1 MARNKETFTYEIKA
15 EANTTQAENKINSLV
30 DKINS
35 STSKSTIDT
44 KGIDDAIRKLNS
56 LKKKQQELIDQNDKI
71 TTELSSATFS
81 AKLEDKANKTI
92 ENNIKQL
99 GELKREITN
108 LRNEYKKLGVDLDNA
123 KLSTNTTKASAN
135 ISNEIRDIKELNK
148 AYLDLA
154 QTKHRLQNKLN
165 VDSGNEGLK
174 NRLNSV
180 KAQMQ
185 ALKDVIAEVDKA
197 SNTATSKAKN
207 AAKAQPV
214 ETVVQPKVTKPIEA
228 EVNPVMPKKIG
239 EKVQMDVIPN
249 ISTKEFREK
258 PLKLPVTPQFIL
270 KQYKENP
277 IKLPVIPQLK
287 FDKYKENPTSIPV
300 KAKVNMREFKQQ
312 FQDVTIPLKV
322 SEAKLTSALNKIED
336 ARKKLGHKNPLE
348 VYFEAKNADFLLHR
362 IQEYEFLRDNKM
374 TRQPLVVNMKL
385 SPTAE
390 EIINRIENLK
400 IKINLTDF
408 RKQLG
413 EVSKI
418 LNEVIP
424 QPIRRTLHIELD
436 KNNSV
441 TSKIDNELKNHT
453 VRIKINLLEEAV
465 ATVKDRLNKLV
476 ANRTVYIN
484 PSILTSAFNEQLDLI
499 KKGLDSVKSLKITAI
514 FDDSIIKEAEK
525 ALKTISKYVSENPI
539 ILKFNTT
546 ELKSVYNAIKNTRS
560 KPKIVVDVVA
570 TKKSINEVFKF
581 VREEIAKKASPK
593 IVVNVVTGKNP
604 FREVEQYILGYIRT
618 VDRLNKYKLNVNVD
632 LGDAPLRL
640 SELKYMVNDIASA
653 KNNIKIRVD
662 YSDVTKTIKA
672 LMKVVDL
679 INSLPSAN
687 IRISNFGGGGGKRK
701 NNGGGVGQPPI
712 PPAVP
717 SSGGSGGSGTPPI
730 QQFITLR
737 QQLEDAIKAADKAW
751 QAGGRKTS
759 ADFEQAKAAVDA
771 ATRSLIEFNR
781 AAGQIS
787 LSRQASDLERM
798 ASATNLHPQIRQ
810 QLLNEAKL
818 LREEQQRIREM
829 TKPNKWLGPQG
840 YAKGANASKYS
851 DSTNNSVKTLSGMPG
866 FMGERVEQLAYA
878 IRFGGRSSKGFGSF
892 LEATSQLMVDVNRVK
907 NAYLQDAENARQRLA
922 AANREI
928 RARSKEDARQYLAE
942 NPGATGR
949 DAVRFMRQRRQEYA
963 KQYNTAGI
971 QAEID
976 KAVLNSNKFGGKVST
991 LTKIGGALAVIG
1003 TVVTGLQ
1010 SIVGV
1015 ASTLYNAFDFLTGII
1030 KSVGMTIYQL
1040 LKPGIELYAQQQSAL
1055 FSFTASLMSNAKAG
1069 GSPVDQATAMG
1080 VSKGLIQRAM
1090 LDAEMSAFSL
1100 EELLRSLQG
1109 TLPMLLNLGMNAE
1122 QAYEVNK
1129 GVAGVAKMIQL
1140 TPSQILQETRD
1151 LAQGSI
1157 TSRGSQVANTLGIT
1171 NQDLNKFGNDAN
1183 ARFNFLMERFK
1194 NFSNLLNEFEDT
1206 ALGRWQQL
1214 QERWQ
1219 ATAMKMV
1226 EGIAPLFKGLFEDI
1240 IKETGRYQDANG
1252 NYLDAITGKWYN
1264 AKDEIIATQDDI
1276 KKNGYAAY
1284 GIDVNSLGFQ
1294 LSEAFAAAKDEIKEI
1309 IIYIAQII
1317 DDTVKWTAEFF
1328 NIEQSGNGIKDTIK
1342 VAGKIFRVIISLAVG
1357 LYKML
1362 VRYSD
1367 VILAII
1373 NAMNVVVS
1381 LFMGAV
1387 AVVNTLCGFLSLGL
1401 GIIEGIYRYLKLI
1414 AGFKWGKMDAKG
1426 NVTWE
1431 EDKSKAEWDNFKKEW
1446 KQTVDFTSRN
1456 MDAVWQSGKNI
1467 FDPVGQFTVAPSGN
1481 GGFLTNAVKRYDGKV
1496 VDGSDKA
1503 KNTGLTLKDMQGT
1516 YNKQNAEA
1524 AKALKKY
1531 IQDMQKVLKAATSSL
1546 KTVLDNSLKDLK
1558 EIREKNELDFKQGL
1572 KPMADYYSEKAAL
1585 DKAEAVQRLQELEIQ
1600 KELLL
1605 QTPFAN
1611 PYEAAKEAFSLDSQ
1625 IREQERVL
1633 GKANDAQSDV
1643 ARIFGQVSEVESNVE
1658 GKMRETAEYFKG
1670 VAQTSNQLAD
1680 KESAL
1685 LDKQGQTFDGI
1696 EKNMKDAASSAVSI
1710 DESLAN
1716 AANNLQ
1722 LAANQVRAAVGA
1734 SVSRYS
1740 GANGTYAGVNGVA
1753 WGSMKP
1759 LYVDDVTIAKLVA
1772 QAQRSDP
1779 GNGLDEQ
1786 TVTAITN
1793 IAGDLKAE
1801 KWIPEIIALVLQESQ
1816 GRQSSVSGKGA
1827 TGLMQI
1833 MPETWHDLITRVH
1846 PGYGFTDADINDPY
1860 KNLVIGIHHFVDLIQ
1875 KYNYDLDKA
1884 LAAYNAGEGAV
1895 ADYNGVPPYSE
1906 TKNYISR
1913 IRDRLANYF
1922 DINIGERSDAEVE
1935 ELKAELAKNSATVSK
1950 NTNAVSSAASQV
1962 SESSKYG
1969 YDNVYEA
1976 IKGIHTSDFG
1986 WRTHPITGTRKFHS
2000 GYDIGADA
2008 GTQIPS
2014 NINGTV
2020 EHAGWINGYGN
2031 TVILKA
2037 DDGTK
2042 RLYGHMQS
2050 IAENITVGARVLAR
2064 DIIGYVGSTGNSTGP
2079 HLHYEVRDAN
2089 NNPIDPKD
2097 YIYYDTRGVGGSRA
2111 IPAGKTYSAASAFKR
2126 AKSAREIQNEI
2137 NTKVL
2142 QEIMSQFNK
2151 DPQGYLKYI
2160 DSKYLEELIDPAKPL
2175 KSEMGV
2181 EIQQKL
2187 IDELTQL
2194 LEGQISLAGDL
2205 VDTTELRQKL
2215 MRVKKAKQMVVAK
2228 QANFSSAAMAQVIAK
2243 MYKEELDNMQ
2253 AMLEKQ
2259 AEYIFQADET
2269 KFKYAMN
2276 EAYLGNGGTKFSAPS
2291 NLDRYKRY
2299 YYDDVDNPFAPASI
2313 LQKMWDNAL
2322 KYVARGDVQK
2332 AQGIRQKIIE
2342 FYERLE
2348 KYFKEYLDMVE
2359 NYFSNYKTWL
2369 DNSWL
2374 TPLQKE
2380 RGNRE
2385 ITARE
2390 GDIKYNMYTRR
2401 LASLQGWDSSEQVA
2415 ELEKQLEAAT
2425 DEFTKKDL
2433 GTQID
2438 NLRKSSKGEIN
2449 QVREALNGYKEQY
2462 NNLAKSIAE
2471 EKAKGDSADAN
2482 EINKLETQQKN
2493 LYEQAEKN
2501 KLQLQE
2507 LELLEKD
2514 YKIKQLLAD
2523 QQRRNNEYILR
2534 AQLESKKALED
2545 GLVTFLTDGINEG
2558 DIGEAVRNFAIN
2570 YLKTMQKFFAQE
2582 MVTTMMTKWFPAR
2595 RKEIGEGLLGS
2606 LDEYA
2611 KATDYDRM
2619 FNNSEVN
2626 SQYMQDEANF
2636 ITARGIQKVEAVNA
2650 TDIGKAVDT
2659 GSVKEAVEATNESVK
2674 EQTKTAKEVADE
2686 MAKAGASDNELQ
2698 VKPVSYQ
2705 QMPNAPINYNLQ
2717 SKMVSGMGNYKFIQS
2732 LFGNSFVQAL
2742 GSLFAVKT
2750 LFTGD
2755 TKEKLLSMLFLEL
2768 QLIYTQLVNM
2778 GNSLVEIATLLLMQL
2793 MVGRQGAFGPAIQ
2806 QAQKMKEAAR
2816 SIGEKMVGGGESMT
2830 EESRKWLDDQV
2841 KNGSGVLQK
2850 KIEENTANTAKSTGA
2865 IKTSIDT
2872 TKSSGNGSNNISSGE
2887 NLASTGVVGRGETVK
2902 GGASGISAKNGNF
2915 GFVQNLFGNNFMQLA
2930 GTAFSLKTLFS
2941 GDDKEK
2947 LLSMIYIELQLIYS
2961 AINSMA
2967 VFGGFAKGGLI
2978 HAANGFTFQNRAN
2991 GLVSG
2996 PGTSTSDSIPAMLS
3010 DGEAVL
3016 NARAVKQ
3023 LGINFINAVN
3033 NGSFSR
3039 IRTKP
3044 LHLASGGVIGNAQQS
3059 TARGMTDFARNV
3071 GTNVSTTNNMSV
3083 ALVRDENEAMKHF
3096 MRSPEGQK
3104 ILVDFQRGNGRVFTR
3119 F

>member
-35 STSKSTIDT
+35 STSKSTVDT
-44 KGIDDAIRKLNS
+44 KGIDEAIKKMEK
-56 LKKKQQELIDQNDKI
+56 LKKKSMEIVAQN
-71 TTELSSATFS
+71 EQLRNSLYSSAFD
-81 AKLEDKANKTI
+81 AKEERKTNNTI
-92 ENNIKQL
+92 ENNLKQL
-99 GELKREITN
+99 QKIKDEVTS

-123 KLSTNTTKASAN
+123 KLSTNTAKASAN
-135 ISNEIRDIKELNK
+135 IEKEIKNVKDLNLEYLKLKQTAYQLEKKLSSNSGNAALS
-148 AYLDLA
+148 
-154 QTKHRLQNKLN
+154 NKL
-165 VDSGNEGLK
+165 GNI
-174 NRLNSV
+174 

-185 ALKDVIAEVDKA
+185 AVKDMIDEVKGASTSASSKIKEAVKQAAKQETVDVAVKPKVVAPIEAEVK
-197 SNTATSKAKN
+197 
-207 AAKAQPV
+207 
-214 ETVVQPKVTKPIEA
+214 PKVTKPIEA
-228 EVNPVMPKKIG
+228 EVNPVVPKKIG

-287 FDKYKENPTSIPV
+287 FEKYRENPTSIPI

-385 SPTAE
+385 SQTAE
-390 EIINRIENLK
+390 EILNRIENIK
-400 IKINLTDF
+400 IKISLTDF

-436 KNNSV
+436 KDNSI
-441 TSKIDNELKNHT
+441 TSKIDKELKNHT
-453 VRIKINLLEEAV
+453 VRISINLLEEAV

-484 PSILTSAFNEQLDLI
+484 PSILTSAFKEQLDLI
-499 KKGLDSVKSLKITAI
+499 KNGLDGVRSLKITAI

-525 ALKTISKYVSENPI
+525 ALKAISKYVSENPI

-546 ELKSVYNAIKNTRS
+546 ELKSVYNAIKNPRS

-570 TKKSINEVFKF
+570 TKKSINDVFKF

-604 FREVEQYILGYIRT
+604 FREVEQYILGYIKT
-618 VDRLNKYKLNVNVD
+618 VDRLNKYKLSVNVD

-672 LMKVVDL
+672 LVRVAEL

-687 IRISNFGGGGGKRK
+687 IRISNFGGGGKRK
-701 NNGGGVGQPPI
+701 NNGGGGGQPPV
-712 PPAVP
+712 PSAVP
-717 SSGGSGGSGTPPI
+717 PSGGSGTPPI

-771 ATRSLIEFNR
+771 ATKSLIEFNR

-810 QLLNEAKL
+810 QLLSEAKL

-829 TKPNKWLGPQG
+829 TKPTKWLGPQG
-840 YAKGANASKYS
+840 YARGANASRYS

-866 FMGERVEQLAYA
+866 FMGENVEKIAYA

-892 LEATSQLMVDVNRVK
+892 MEAFSQLMVDVNRVK
-907 NAYLQDAENARQRLA
+907 NLYLQDAESSRQRFA
-922 AANREI
+922 AAQREI
-928 RARSKEDARQYLAE
+928 RARAKEDARQYLLE

-963 KQYNTAGI
+963 EQYNLKGI
-971 QAEID
+971 QEEIASSLS
-976 KAVLNSNKFGGKVST
+976 KVGGFGKYVGF
-991 LTKIGGALAVIG
+991 LTKLGGSLAIISAVIK
-1003 TVVTGLQ
+1003 
-1010 SIVGV
+1010 SFE
-1015 ASTLYNAFDFLTGII
+1015 TLVNAAMKLYQAFDFFSGII
-1030 KSVGMTIYQL
+1030 RQVGMTIYQM
-1040 LKPGIELYAQQQSAL
+1040 LKPGIELYNQQQSAL
-1055 FSFTASLMSNAKAG
+1055 FSFTASLMSNAKVG
-1069 GSPVDQATAMG
+1069 GKPVDQGTAMG

-1109 TLPMLLNLGMNAE
+1109 TMPMLLNLGMTAE

-1183 ARFNFLMERFK
+1183 ARFEFLMERFK

-1219 ATAMKMV
+1219 ATTMKIV
-1226 EGIAPLFKGLFEDI
+1226 EGIAPLFKGLFEELI
-1240 IKETGRYQDANG
+1240 QLTGRYQDANG
-1252 NYLDAITGKWYN
+1252 NYLDAITGKWHN
-1264 AKDEIIATQDDI
+1264 AAGDIIATQDDI

-1284 GIDVNSLGFQ
+1284 GIDVNSLGFN
-1294 LSEAFAAAKDEIKEI
+1294 LSDAFAGFKDELKDVLKYLAMIL
-1309 IIYIAQII
+1309 
-1317 DDTVKWTAEFF
+1317 DDTVSWIADFFGLEKSANGVKTVIHALATIFKVIIDLTAGIFKWLVRLSKPLLFIGSIANVVIQLFSAIF
-1328 NIEQSGNGIKDTIK
+1328 DAVNLVVSGIARV
-1342 VAGKIFRVIISLAVG
+1342 VAGI
-1357 LYKML
+1357 YKMKIAL
-1362 VRYSD
+1362 ED
-1367 VILAII
+1367 A
-1373 NAMNVVVS
+1373 
-1381 LFMGAV
+1381 
-1387 AVVNTLCGFLSLGL
+1387 LS
-1401 GIIEGIYRYLKLI
+1401 
-1414 AGFKWGKMDAKG
+1414 FKWGKMDAKG

-1431 EDKSKAEWDNFKKEW
+1431 SDEEKEKRRKQADSYVDRAQNRLDRDWDDFKYSFE
-1446 KQTVDFTSRN
+1446 SILN
-1456 MDAVWQSGKNI
+1456 
-1467 FDPVGQFTVAPSGN
+1467 PVGASLSKRNTYGVTFFQDAFSKYN
-1481 GGFLTNAVKRYDGKV
+1481 GK

-1503 KNTGLTLKDMQGT
+1503 KSTNLTLKDMQGT

-1531 IQDMQKVLKAATSSL
+1531 IQDMQKVLKAAISSL

-1670 VAQTSNQLAD
+1670 VAQTSNELAD

-1716 AANNLQ
+1716 AANNLMM
-1722 LAANQVRAAVGA
+1722 AANNIRNIANAQRV
-1734 SVSRYS
+1734 S
-1740 GANGTYAGVNGVA
+1740 GANGRYANVNGVD
-1753 WGSMKP
+1753 WHKMKP
-1759 LYVDDVTIAKLVA
+1759 FYVDDITISSIVRQARAAK
-1772 QAQRSDP
+1772 SNS
-1779 GNGLDEQ
+1779 GIDEQ
-1786 TVTAITN
+1786 TATAITN
-1793 IAGDLKAE
+1793 IVGDLGGMDYIK
-1801 KWIPEIIALVLQESQ
+1801 EIISLILQESS
-1816 GRQSSVSGKGA
+1816 GRHYDSNGNVLTSGADAVGI
-1827 TGLMQI
+1827 MQI
-1833 MPETWHDLITRVH
+1833 MPDTWSGLIKNH
-1846 PGYGFTDADINDPY
+1846 PGYGFTQEDINDPY
-1860 KNLVIGIHHFVDLIQ
+1860 KNLTLGIHHFLDLIQ
-1875 KYNYDLDKA
+1875 EYGYDLRKA
-1884 LAAYNAGEGAV
+1884 LIAYNAGPKRV
-1895 ADYNGVPPYSE
+1895 NLKDSE
-1906 TKNYISR
+1906 LPRETRNYIKEIPER
-1913 IRDRLANYF
+1913 VAQYLE
-1922 DINIGERSDAEVE
+1922 INIGEYSDAEVA
-1935 ELKAELAKNSATVSK
+1935 ELKAEYAKNTAAVSK
-1950 NTNAVSSAASQV
+1950 NTDAISSSSSGGGTFLPTQNIEDAGLRKTAPQLVAALEETFYRFREKYNFDPFVVSGGARSVEHNRTVNGKSGSHHLAGKDRDPSKGTYINSELADAVDLIVDERVRAEVEKHLADA
-1962 SESSKYG
+1962 YG
-1969 YDNVYEA
+1969 YY
-1976 IKGIHTSDFG
+1976 
-1986 WRTHPITGTRKFHS
+1986 
-2000 GYDIGADA
+2000 
-2008 GTQIPS
+2008 
-2014 NINGTV
+2014 
-2020 EHAGWINGYGN
+2020 
-2031 TVILKA
+2031 ILHH
-2037 DDGTK
+2037 D
-2042 RLYGHMQS
+2042 
-2050 IAENITVGARVLAR
+2050 
-2064 DIIGYVGSTGNSTGP
+2064 VGSG
-2079 HLHYEVRDAN
+2079 LHTHV
-2089 NNPIDPKD
+2089 
-2097 YIYYDTRGVGGSRA
+2097 DTRNKALGGA
-2111 IPAGKTYSAASAFKR
+2111 GGAAPAGKTYSAAPAFKR

-2187 IDELTQL
+2187 LDELTQL

-2215 MRVKKAKQMVVAK
+2215 MHVKKAKQMVVAK
-2228 QANFSSAAMAQVIAK
+2228 QANFSSAAMAQVLAK
-2243 MYKEELDNMQ
+2243 MYQEELDNHY

-2276 EAYLGNGGTKFSAPS
+2276 EAFLGNGGTEFSAPN

-2299 YYDDVDNPFAPASI
+2299 YYDEEDNPFASASI
-2313 LQKMWDNAL
+2313 IKKMWEDAL
-2322 KYVARGDVQK
+2322 KYIDAGKVQK
-2332 AQGIRQKIIE
+2332 AQGIRQRIVE
-2342 FYERLE
+2342 FYDRLE
-2348 KYFKEYLDMVE
+2348 KYFKEYLDMIE
-2359 NYFSNYKTWL
+2359 GYFSNYKTWL
-2369 DNSWL
+2369 ENSWL

-2401 LASLQGWDSSEQVA
+2401 LASLQGWDSSAQVA

-2425 DEFTKKDL
+2425 DEFTKASIGK
-2433 GTQID
+2433 QID
-2438 NLRKSSKGEIN
+2438 KLRQSSRGEIVQTRDNLESAKEHYN
-2449 QVREALNGYKEQY
+2449 QLV
-2462 NNLAKSIAE
+2462 KSYDE
-2471 EKAKGDSADAN
+2471 EKAKGDKADKAN
-2482 EINKLETQQKN
+2482 LAKLELSKEETLEDAE
-2493 LYEQAEKN
+2493 LYRQ
-2501 KLQLQE
+2501 KLQQ
-2507 LELLEKD
+2507 LELTEKR
-2514 YKIKQLLAD
+2514 YKQEQLLAK
-2523 QQRRNNEYILR
+2523 QQKEINEYILR

-2545 GLVTFLTDGINEG
+2545 GLITFLTDGINEG

-2636 ITARGIQKVEAVNA
+2636 TIARGNQSVIVKNA
-2650 TDIGKAVDT
+2650 ADIGEAVDT
-2659 GSVKEAVEATNESVK
+2659 DKITDAVEDTKKSIDKQAESA
-2674 EQTKTAKEVADE
+2674 EDVANE
-2686 MAKAGASDNELQ
+2686 MAKARANDSQ
-2698 VKPVSYQ
+2698 IKPMAYQ
-2705 QMPNAPINYNLQ
+2705 QMPEVPVNYQLQ
-2717 SKMVSGMGNYKFIQS
+2717 SKMVSGMGNYNFIQN

-2742 GSLFAVKT
+2742 GSAFAVKT
-2750 LFTGD
+2750 LFKGD

-2816 SIGEKMVGGGESMT
+2816 SIGERMVPGGESMT

-2841 KNGSGVLQK
+2841 KNGSGILQK
-2850 KIEENTANTAKSTGA
+2850 KIEENTANTAKSAGA
-2865 IKTSIDT
+2865 IKTSVDT
-2872 TKSSGNGSNNISSGE
+2872 TKSSGKGSNNIASGE
-2887 NLASTGVVGRGETVK
+2887 NLASTEVAGKGETVR
-2902 GGASGISAKNGNF
+2902 GGAQGVSAKNGNF
-2915 GFVQNLFGNNFMQLA
+2915 GFVQNLFGNSFMQLA

-2961 AINSMA
+2961 AINSMSL
-2967 VFGGFAKGGLI
+2967 FRGFAKGGII
-2978 HAANGFTFQNRAN
+2978 HAANGYTFQNRSN

-3010 DGEAVL
+3010 NGEAVL
-3016 NARAVKQ
+3016 NARAVRQ

-3033 NGSFSR
+3033 NGSFST

-3044 LHLASGGVIGNAQQS
+3044 LHLASGGVIGSAQQS

-3083 ALVRDENEAMKHF
+3083 ALVRDENEAVEHF

>member
-35 STSKSTIDT
+35 SANKGTVDT
-44 KGIDDAIRKLNS
+44 KGIDEAIKKMEK
-56 LKKKQQELIDQNDKI
+56 LKKKSIELVMQN
-71 TTELSSATFS
+71 EQLRNSLYSSAFD
-81 AKLEDKANKTI
+81 AKEERKANKI
-92 ENNIKQL
+92 MYDNIKQL
-99 GELKREITN
+99 QKIKDEVTS

-123 KLSTNTTKASAN
+123 KLSTNTAKSSAN

-165 VDSGNEGLK
+165 ADSGNEGLK
-174 NRLNSV
+174 NKLNNV

-185 ALKDVIAEVDKA
+185 ALKDIISEVDKA
-197 SNTATSKAKN
+197 SSNAASKTKSV
-207 AAKAQPV
+207 AKAQPV

-249 ISTKEFREK
+249 ISTKEFKEK
-258 PLKLPVTPQFIL
+258 PLKLPVNPQFIL

-287 FDKYKENPTSIPV
+287 FDKYKENQTSIPI

-312 FQDVTIPLKV
+312 FQDVAIPLKV

-385 SPTAE
+385 SSTAE

-484 PSILTSAFNEQLDLI
+484 PSVLTSAFNEQLDLV

-514 FDDSIIKEAEK
+514 FDDSIIKEAKK

-546 ELKSVYNAIKNTRS
+546 ELKSVYNAIKNPRT

-570 TKKSINEVFKF
+570 TKKSINDVFKF
-581 VREEIAKKASPK
+581 VRDEIAKKASPK

-604 FREVEQYILGYIRT
+604 FREVEQYILGYIKT

-687 IRISNFGGGGGKRK
+687 IKISNFGGGGKRK
-701 NNGGGVGQPPI
+701 NNGGGGGGQPPI
-712 PPAVP
+712 PPPAP
-717 SSGGSGGSGTPPI
+717 PSGGSGGSGTPPI

-798 ASATNLHPQIRQ
+798 AAATNLHPQIRQ

-840 YAKGANASKYS
+840 YAKGANASRYN

-878 IRFGGRSSKGFGSF
+878 IRFSGRSSKGFGSF

-971 QAEID
+971 QDEID

-1030 KSVGMTIYQL
+1030 KSVGMTMYQL
-1040 LKPGIELYAQQQSAL
+1040 LKPGIELYAEQQSAL
-1055 FSFTASLMSNAKAG
+1055 FSFTASLMSNAKVG

-1100 EELLRSLQG
+1100 EEILRSLQG
-1109 TLPMLLNLGMNAE
+1109 TMPMLLNLGMNAE

-1171 NQDLNKFGNDAN
+1171 NQDLNKFGNDAT

-1264 AKDEIIATQDDI
+1264 AKDQIIATQDDI

-1284 GIDVNSLGFQ
+1284 GIDANSLGFQ
-1294 LSEAFAAAKDEIKEI
+1294 LSEAFAAARDEIKDI
-1309 IIYIAQII
+1309 IIYIAQLV

-1328 NIEQSGNGIKDTIK
+1328 NIEQSGNGIKDVIK
-1342 VAGKIFRVIISLAVG
+1342 VAGKIFRVIVSLAVG

-1367 VILAII
+1367 VILVII

-1381 LFMGAV
+1381 LFMGAI
-1387 AVVNTLCGFLSLGL
+1387 AAVNTLCGFLSLGL

-1456 MDAVWQSGKNI
+1456 MDAAWQSGKNI
-1467 FDPVGQFTVAPSGN
+1467 FDPVGQFTVTPSGN

-1503 KNTGLTLKDMQGT
+1503 KNTNLTLKDMQGT

-1531 IQDMQKVLKAATSSL
+1531 IQDMQKVLKAAISSL

-1643 ARIFGQVSEVESNVE
+1643 ARIFGKVSEVESNVE

-1696 EKNMKDAASSAVSI
+1696 EKNMKDAADSAVSI

-1722 LAANQVRAAVGA
+1722 QAAVQVSNLAGQIQSTGGTKANNTSNDELGLGA
-1734 SVSRYS
+1734 KASAFIYNAISNTPIFDGQNLSESQKSVVADILKKSRTAYDKEWMAALKVATVTYESGINS
-1740 GANGTYAGVNGVA
+1740 GAYTPNDGGSPSIGMGQFKAETARWLSNEYNGGVQLDPAKVEDSIRLMDLYFDYLAEAVEKAGI
-1753 WGSMKP
+1753 SK
-1759 LYVDDVTIAKLVA
+1759 
-1772 QAQRSDP
+1772 SDP
-1779 GNGLDEQ
+1779 G
-1786 TVTAITN
+1786 
-1793 IAGDLKAE
+1793 KFY
-1801 KWIPEIIALVLQESQ
+1801 
-1816 GRQSSVSGKGA
+1816 SSVMLGYMAGEGGAKSVGWDINRINSGTRNNILKRFKLA
-1827 TGLMQI
+1827 NLLRSELVTGLKLNDSSSYSSPPSSGGGSGGTFLPSQNI
-1833 MPETWHDLITRVH
+1833 EDAGLRKTAPQLVAALEETFYRFREKYNFDPFVVSGGTRSVANNNANNGKRNSH
-1846 PGYGFTDADINDPY
+1846 HLAGKDRPDDTINSEFGDA
-1860 KNLVIGIHHFVDLIQ
+1860 VDLIV
-1875 KYNYDLDKA
+1875 D
-1884 LAAYNAGEGAV
+1884 
-1895 ADYNGVPPYSE
+1895 
-1906 TKNYISR
+1906 
-1913 IRDRLANYF
+1913 
-1922 DINIGERSDAEVE
+1922 ERVRAEVE
-1935 ELKAELAKNSATVSK
+1935 KYLADA
-1950 NTNAVSSAASQV
+1950 
-1962 SESSKYG
+1962 YG
-1969 YDNVYEA
+1969 YYILHHNA
-1976 IKGIHTSDFG
+1976 GSGLHTHVD
-1986 WRTHPITGTRKFHS
+1986 TRNKAL
-2000 GYDIGADA
+2000 GGA
-2008 GTQIPS
+2008 G
-2014 NINGTV
+2014 
-2020 EHAGWINGYGN
+2020 
-2031 TVILKA
+2031 
-2037 DDGTK
+2037 
-2042 RLYGHMQS
+2042 
-2050 IAENITVGARVLAR
+2050 GAR
-2064 DIIGYVGSTGNSTGP
+2064 
-2079 HLHYEVRDAN
+2079 
-2089 NNPIDPKD
+2089 
-2097 YIYYDTRGVGGSRA
+2097 
-2111 IPAGKTYSAASAFKR
+2111 PAGKVFSAAPAFKR
-2126 AKSAREIQNEI
+2126 AKSAREVQNEI

-2142 QEIMSQFNK
+2142 QDIMNQFNK

-2228 QANFSSAAMAQVIAK
+2228 QANFSSAAMAQVLAK
-2243 MYKEELDNMQ
+2243 MYKEELDNHY

-2276 EAYLGNGGTKFSAPS
+2276 EAYLGNGGFKFSAPS
-2291 NLDRYKRY
+2291 NLGRYKRY
-2299 YYDDVDNPFAPASI
+2299 YRDDKDNPFAPAKVI
-2313 LQKMWDNAL
+2313 NEMWDDAL
-2322 KYVARGDVQK
+2322 KYIRGGYVQK
-2332 AQGIRQKIIE
+2332 AQGIRQKIVE
-2342 FYERLE
+2342 FYDRLE
-2348 KYFKEYLDMVE
+2348 KHFKDYLDMIE
-2359 NYFSNYKTWL
+2359 SYFSNYKTWL

-2390 GDIKYNMYTRR
+2390 GDIKYNMYTYR
-2401 LASLQGWDSSEQVA
+2401 LASLQGWDASEQINA
-2415 ELEKQLEAAT
+2415 LEKQIESAK
-2425 DEFTKKDL
+2425 DEVTKKEI

-2438 NLRKSSKGEIN
+2438 NLRKNSKGEIPKLK
-2449 QVREALNGYKEQY
+2449 EALDSSIERY
-2462 NNLAKSIAE
+2462 NNLTKSIEE
-2471 EKAKGDSADAN
+2471 EKSKGDKAN
-2482 EINKLETQQKN
+2482 TNEVSKLEVEQRKAYESAEMYKLDLQQ
-2493 LYEQAEKN
+2493 
-2501 KLQLQE
+2501 

-2523 QQRRNNEYILR
+2523 QQRNNNEYILR

-2545 GLVTFLTDGINEG
+2545 GLVTFLTDGVNSG
-2558 DIGEAVRNFAIN
+2558 DIGGAIKEFAIN
-2570 YLKTMQKFFAQE
+2570 YLKAMQKFFAQE
-2582 MVTTMMTKWFPAR
+2582 MVTSMMTNWFPAR
-2595 RKEIGEGLLGS
+2595 RKENGEGLLGS

-2611 KATDYDRM
+2611 KASDYDRM

-2626 SQYMQDEANF
+2626 SQFMQDKANF
-2636 ITARGIQKVEAVNA
+2636 TIISGIQKVDVMNANAIGDAVGADKIIGAVEDTTEAVGEQA
-2650 TDIGKAVDT
+2650 
-2659 GSVKEAVEATNESVK
+2659 ESAQK
-2674 EQTKTAKEVADE
+2674 VADE
-2686 MAKAGASDNELQ
+2686 MARARPPEGNELIVHPLQ
-2698 VKPVSYQ
+2698 PVSYQ
-2705 QMPNAPINYNLQ
+2705 QMPEAPVNYNLQ

-2768 QLIYTQLVNM
+2768 QLIYNQLVNM

-2793 MVGRQGAFGPAIQ
+2793 MIGRQRAQFGTQSQYGVSNLNRRISDGQTNKTEDIIAI
-2806 QAQKMKEAAR
+2806 MDEAVKAESKSGR
-2816 SIGEKMVGGGESMT
+2816 NIFTKIADTQTKSAKTQEVIGTNVAS
-2830 EESRKWLDDQV
+2830 
-2841 KNGSGVLQK
+2841 
-2850 KIEENTANTAKSTGA
+2850 
-2865 IKTSIDT
+2865 IKTST
-2872 TKSSGNGSNNISSGE
+2872 TNANGTTNAQGGSGIGAQGANSSPE
-2887 NLASTGVVGRGETVK
+2887 VVGKGETVK

-2915 GFVQNLFGNNFMQLA
+2915 GFVQNLFGNSFMQLA

-2978 HAANGFTFQNRAN
+2978 HAANGFTFQNRSN

-3016 NARAVKQ
+3016 NARAVRQ

-3033 NGSFSR
+3033 NGNFSR

-3044 LHLASGGVIGNAQQS
+3044 MHLASGGVIGNAQQS